1 MKKIFGL
8 FALVT
13 MFSIAAFA
21 DVRLPDTPKPTPEPK
36 QKKTI
41 DANMTIRLDKNATE
55 ARLIIPKSQIKQLRA
70 ELEDLDN
77 ESGNTAM
84 NITKTQTIV
93 SGLFLSLAIVFG
105 GVWFSRSRKTD
116 GKINK
121 TIASGVVVLL
131 VGSAATIAFA
141 NMGPPPQ
148 LRTISSKLFNKQI
161 FSGWNSANGK
171 VKIEVSDSDG
181 NVELVVPDKQET
193 KSEE

>member
-1 MKKIFGL
+1 MKRIFSL
-8 FALVT
+8 FAILA

-21 DVRLPDTPKPTPEPK
+21 DIRQPDTPKPTPAPK

-70 ELEDLDN
+70 ELESLDDN
-77 ESGNTAM
+77 GGNTAM
-84 NITKTQTIV
+84 NITRTQTIV

-116 GKINK
+116 SKINK
-121 TIASGVVVLL
+121 TIAAGVVVLL

-141 NMGPPPQ
+141 NAGPPPQ
-148 LRTISSKLFNKQI
+148 LRSISSQLFNKDT
-161 FSGWNSANGK
+161 FRGWNSAFGK

-181 NVELVVPDKQET
+181 NVELIVPDKEET
-193 KSEE
+193 K

>member
-1 MKKIFGL
+1 MKRIFSL
-8 FALVT
+8 SLLLA

-21 DVRLPDTPKPTPEPK
+21 DVRLPDTPKPTPAPK

-70 ELEDLDN
+70 ELEDLDDD
-77 ESGNTAM
+77 SGNTAM

-121 TIASGVVVLL
+121 TIAAGVVVLL

-161 FSGWNSANGK
+161 FGGWNSANGK